1 MTIDDSVRQHVES
14 VVGHVF
20 ANPSLIKC
28 ALTHAS
34 FVSQRIESNERL
46 ELLGD
51 SVLGLVVCDH
61 LYARYPD
68 ADEGELTK
76 IKSYLVSRLKCAE
89 YANEAGVVSLVV
101 LGKGFAGSAIPSS
114 IAGSVFEALIAAVYL
129 DGGMECARRFI
140 LRFVEPHVDLTE
152 RMGHQMNFKS
162 VLQQVAQSMDDG
174 TPNYLV
180 IDQKGPD
187 HAKAFEICVE
197 VGRRRFASCWGLNK
211 KSAEQAAALLALR
224 ELGYADGEEPN
235 VRITWGIAL
244 ANQLKASA
252 AIAAQTLAGSDDAS
266 TSASAKVE

>member
-1 MTIDDSVRQHVES
+1 MTIDDSVRQQVES
-14 VVGHVF
+14 AVGHVF
-20 ANPSLIKC
+20 ANPSIIKC

-34 FVSQRIESNERL
+34 CVSQRIDSNERL

-129 DGGMECARRFI
+129 EGGMECAR
-140 LRFVEPHVDLTE
+140 P
-152 RMGHQMNFKS
+152 
-162 VLQQVAQSMDDG
+162 
-174 TPNYLV
+174 
-180 IDQKGPD
+180 
-187 HAKAFEICVE
+187 
-197 VGRRRFASCWGLNK
+197 
-211 KSAEQAAALLALR
+211 
-224 ELGYADGEEPN
+224 
-235 VRITWGIAL
+235 
-244 ANQLKASA
+244 
-252 AIAAQTLAGSDDAS
+252 S
-266 TSASAKVE
+266 TSCAVNG